1 MRDIYLIKY
10 TVKGIKA
17 LDEEVTLSF
26 YKKTI
31 TKEFNTQ
38 GYNIKGIYGMNG
50 SGKSGIITFVQI
62 LKNILVNS
70 GYLNNPM
77 SQRSLDEIINKKLDN
92 LYISAEF
99 IYNFV
104 DEKELYRYDV
114 NISKNEMGKYVIA
127 NEQLLCK
134 KATSKKEKWT

>member
-31 TKEFNTQ
+31 TKEFNTL

-50 SGKSGIITFVQI
+50 SGKSGIITSVQI

-92 LYISAEF
+92 LYISAAF

-114 NISKNEMGKYVIA
+114 NISKNEMGKYY
-127 NEQLLCK
+127 
-134 KATSKKEKWT
+134 W

>member
-31 TKEFNTQ
+31 TKEFNTL

-50 SGKSGIITFVQI
+50 SGKSGIITSVQI
-62 LKNILVNS
+62 LK
-70 GYLNNPM
+70 
-77 SQRSLDEIINKKLDN
+77 
-92 LYISAEF
+92 
-99 IYNFV
+99 IYWLIQ
-104 DEKELYRYDV
+104 D
-114 NISKNEMGKYVIA
+114 I
-127 NEQLLCK
+127 
-134 KATSKKEKWT
+134 